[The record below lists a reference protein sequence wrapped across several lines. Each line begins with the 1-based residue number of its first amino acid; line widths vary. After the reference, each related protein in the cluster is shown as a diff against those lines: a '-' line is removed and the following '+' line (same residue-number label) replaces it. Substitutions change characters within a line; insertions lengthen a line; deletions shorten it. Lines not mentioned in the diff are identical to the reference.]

1 MIDVEQFKRKY
12 DVQQMVYTT
21 MSLLVEQGSL
31 QQESAIGLWTV
42 VRVAN
47 QCGKMLDV
55 LTNS

>member
-1 MIDVEQFKRKY
+1 
-12 DVQQMVYTT
+12 MVYTT

>member
-31 QQESAIGLWTV
+31 QQESAIGL
-42 VRVAN
+42 
-47 QCGKMLDV
+47 
-55 LTNS
+55 